1 MPSSNSSKLSQQQK
15 VFYTCLRHDAHK
27 IYSENSAEYKK
38 LNWLFWQ
45 LVNRSEVGDVKQICD
60 LKDKIICI
68 KLVTIDHL
76 INVIL
81 QFIAFSNIFI
91 KLIGN
96 EYVYLPQMLG
106 WLVLLLHIE
115 HAFYWVESK
124 LILNRL
130 LIKSWCWQTILSYI
144 RVKSICF
151 WNHCYKTSAPKI
163 FEFRA

>member
-1 MPSSNSSKLSQQQK
+1 MNYKKCVFKLWNLIHMPSSISSKLSQQQK

-60 LKDKIICI
+60 LKEKNICI

-81 QFIAFSNIFI
+81 QFIAFSNICI

-96 EYVYLPQMLG
+96 EYVYWPQIIAKI
-106 WLVLLLHIE
+106 LLHIE
-115 HAFYWVESK
+115 HVFYWVESK

-130 LIKSWCWQTILSYI
+130 LIISWCWQTSLS
-144 RVKSICF
+144 
-151 WNHCYKTSAPKI
+151 
-163 FEFRA
+163 